1 MPNKRSNRRRTRK
14 YFCPYCEQ
22 RLWRLGNTKHH
33 LFYKDAEEIRN
44 NTNLTL
50 KKAKLFSTQNSTYS
64 DRNKWI
70 EAFCCSSHGM
80 MWLFISMQ
88 NGELNY
94 RVAQRRDWLQTNNT
108 VDPRIAN
115 PSVSEFTLRMSR
127 KLR

>member
-1 MPNKRSNRRRTRK
+1 MPNKRSNRRQTKK

-88 NGELNY
+88 NGELSY